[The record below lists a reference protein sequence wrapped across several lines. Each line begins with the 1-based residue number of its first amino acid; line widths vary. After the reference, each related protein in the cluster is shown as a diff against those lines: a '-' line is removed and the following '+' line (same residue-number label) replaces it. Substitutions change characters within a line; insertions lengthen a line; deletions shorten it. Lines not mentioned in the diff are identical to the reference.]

1 MHPSSLKS
9 AVRRSLTRSLLFPSD
24 DDHETVQPR
33 ANGNAKTAARRGRNP
48 TTKKGK
54 EEEEEEEEAKKALA
68 YRNSS
73 DFQLMQV
80 SREAQKLTQMI
91 DSWSMARHVAGRSEF
106 FTEDL
111 LRGAVG
117 LQESLGMLKKLQ
129 DTSKKMSRTSNNPKQ
144 EVFTKKGTE
153 MPPQELSFEGFRVG
167 DYRRRHHEPQP
178 SSDDFSR
185 NCMEELKQV
194 IKESLYKDNILS
206 DDDKNSSSRSM
217 RYGTIS
223 SLEDKCLNTEVH
235 YSSGQPKKARSSNLV
250 AKLMGLE
257 EASSKTIQPIS
268 KEEKDFVSLMRP
280 RFDVEM
286 PKTRKSHFLVQ
297 TNAQEDNG
305 PDDFIETKHLKGLLK
320 RSQIGGKG
328 LEPTFFGTKELEQ
341 CRTSLQRIDQL
352 PPIVIMKPLHLHH
365 RNTSVQNELPEK
377 ALIQER
383 IQEIKLGQVNNR
395 LDYCK
400 HTLAEKQEQKEFKHM
415 EKDVAETLPYYVTP
429 SVYSKRIKK
438 KVIVSHRLNDEEKK
452 PSRLSVKQQEEKGLQ
467 STRIK
472 MLVQA
477 KHNGE
482 TQHPDLGSHYRVV
495 AKSITDSSRDK
506 TKSQVKAT
514 RRAAMTVAAIED
526 KQCYDND
533 TAIKYCIQVN
543 DVPKPVGGSNSSKL
557 VEQMKKV
564 KNSLNSDNLN
574 EDHKA
579 IPRTYQEERNSK
591 FTEVIRP
598 PGYKKVGVEASIGDD
613 LKSAFLSSQSFLSC
627 VKNLFSVD
635 ATRPINYL
643 KQSTNSDR
651 KVDPPKLYLD
661 VSEELMARK
670 YNQLKYTIHPLLQTQ
685 PWGRITYLS
694 IDKLV
699 EEVGNGISKLI
710 SYNDVNG
717 VDAGEGSLHIRLE
730 RELMPKNTVINS
742 AWDIGWEW
750 WICLEEADKVVD
762 EVSKQI
768 FSRLV
773 EDAALELTRDSANY
787 FEHEE
792 LESFQAEVNEGAC

>member
-1 MHPSSLKS
+1 MQSNSFLETSRSTRNQGIVTNMHPSSLKS

-48 TTKKGK
+48 TTEKGK
-54 EEEEEEEEAKKALA
+54 EEEEEEKALA

-106 FTEDL
+106 FMEDL
-111 LRGAVG
+111 LKGAVG

-129 DTSKKMSRTSNNPKQ
+129 DTSKKMPRASNNPKQ
-144 EVFTKKGTE
+144 EVLNKKGTE
-153 MPPQELSFEGFRVG
+153 MPPQELCFEGFRVG

-217 RYGTIS
+217 RYGAIS

-268 KEEKDFVSLMRP
+268 KEEKDFVSQTRP
-280 RFDVEM
+280 RFNVEM

-328 LEPTFFGTKELEQ
+328 LEPTFFGAKELEQ
-341 CRTSLQRIDQL
+341 CRASLQRIDQL

-429 SVYSKRIKK
+429 SVYSKQIKK

-452 PSRLSVKQQEEKGLQ
+452 PSRLNVKQQEEKGPQ

-482 TQHPDLGSHYRVV
+482 TQHPDLGSHYRVG

-514 RRAAMTVAAIED
+514 RRAAMTVTAIED
-526 KQCYDND
+526 KECYDND

-579 IPRTYQEERNSK
+579 IPRAYQEERNSK

-598 PGYKKVGVEASIGDD
+598 PGYKKVGAEASIGDD

-699 EEVGNGISKLI
+699 EEVSNGISKLI

-773 EDAALELTRDSANY
+773 EDAALELTRDCAK
-787 FEHEE
+787 
-792 LESFQAEVNEGAC
+792 